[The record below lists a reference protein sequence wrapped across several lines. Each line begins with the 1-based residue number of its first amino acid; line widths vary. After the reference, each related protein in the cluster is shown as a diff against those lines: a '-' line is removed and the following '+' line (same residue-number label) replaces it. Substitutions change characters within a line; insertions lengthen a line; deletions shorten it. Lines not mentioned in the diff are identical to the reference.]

1 SYLLNSN
8 FYAANNIL
16 LGAINT
22 KQLSDFNN
30 LYVPTPEYFYKKVAQ
45 KQSIKSIGD
54 EINKGLIEDML
65 RIEELNASNAS
76 DSFILLNSGA
86 INYQSDKC
94 IKRELSFWEI
104 TQENLTSPL

>member
-1 SYLLNSN
+1 MY
-8 FYAANNIL
+8 
-16 LGAINT
+16 
-22 KQLSDFNN
+22 QRLSI
-30 LYVPTPEYFYKKVAQ
+30 
-45 KQSIKSIGD
+45 SIKKLLKNKASNLIGD

-86 INYQSDKC
+86 INYQNDKC
-94 IKRELSFWEI
+94 IERELSFWKI

>member
-1 SYLLNSN
+1 
-8 FYAANNIL
+8 
-16 LGAINT
+16 
-22 KQLSDFNN
+22 
-30 LYVPTPEYFYKKVAQ
+30 
-45 KQSIKSIGD
+45 IKSIGD